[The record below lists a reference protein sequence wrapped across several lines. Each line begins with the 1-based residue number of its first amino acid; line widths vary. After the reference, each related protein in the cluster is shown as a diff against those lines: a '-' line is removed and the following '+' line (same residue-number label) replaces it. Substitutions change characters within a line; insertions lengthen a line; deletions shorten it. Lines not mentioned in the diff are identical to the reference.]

1 MTAQAPGNQ
10 ARPARKVGYLV
21 AVIVNVTIWV
31 VVNVRPGWRELP
43 FLTEDF
49 LDVLWLVNLSL
60 VTSAVVNL
68 AYLFYDPAWF
78 KSVSQIGLLAIGM
91 AASIRTWQFFPFDFS
106 SYMFPWDAMARVL
119 LGLAIFGSFVAI
131 VVELVRLA
139 RLARHRTMPA
149 DASGADARSQS
160 LPHE

>member
-1 MTAQAPGNQ
+1 MTAQAAGSE
-10 ARPARKVGYLV
+10 AKPARKVGYLV
-21 AVIVNVTIWV
+21 AVVVNVAIWV

-49 LDVLWLVNLSL
+49 LDVVWLVNLSL
-60 VTSAVVNL
+60 VTSALVNL
-68 AYLFYDPAWF
+68 VYLFYDPAWF
-78 KSVSQIGLLAIGM
+78 KSVSQIGLLAIGL

-131 VVELVRLA
+131 VVEIVKLTKLA
-139 RLARHRTMPA
+139 NRHT
-149 DASGADARSQS
+149 DASNTGAQSQS